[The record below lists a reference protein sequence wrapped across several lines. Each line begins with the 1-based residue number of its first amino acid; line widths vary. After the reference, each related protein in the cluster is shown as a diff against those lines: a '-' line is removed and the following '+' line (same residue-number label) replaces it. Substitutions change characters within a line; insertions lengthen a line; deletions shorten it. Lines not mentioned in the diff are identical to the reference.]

1 MKDRLLIATLAGV
14 GFLATLG
21 FSTVHEDLWQR
32 AAAPARGSTSGTQLQ
47 AVTVTEPEP
56 AAPEPQ
62 ATEPAPGQVAADSA
76 PAATYDEQTAARDR
90 AAAHGARSR

>member
-1 MKDRLLIATLAGV
+1 MKDRLLVATLAGV

-21 FSTVHEDLWQR
+21 ISTVHEDLWQR
-32 AAAPARGSTSGTQLQ
+32 AAAPVPGPLSRTRLQ
-47 AVTVTEPEP
+47 VDAVMEPEP

-62 ATEPAPGQVAADSA
+62 ATDPAPGQEVTDSGSA
-76 PAATYDEQTAARDR
+76 PTYEEQTAARDR